1 MPGEICPNGEGFD
14 TIHIGS
20 IHFGVNYPMTQSLQS
35 YSSLGFLKLLAHEV
49 RWAMLQLLAQGDYRV
64 NELVEL
70 LDRPMNLV
78 SYHLKQLRSQELVK
92 ERRSSAD
99 GRDVYYS
106 LDLER
111 LGTLFLEAGE
121 SIHPGVVRSPE
132 ASDHAEMDVDV
143 EPVRVLFL
151 CTHNSA
157 RSQMAEGLLR
167 HLSRGR
173 IEAYSA
179 GTHPGSVHPLAVQ
192 TLAERQI
199 DIRGQRSKE
208 MQEFVGQQFDTIITV
223 CDRVRE
229 ECPVFPGDPAQV
241 HWSFPDPAEVE
252 GSDEARRQAFAD
264 VARDLT
270 TRINYLL
277 LIINRKYQRQHQ

>member
-1 MPGEICPNGEGFD
+1 MAHP
-14 TIHIGS
+14 
-20 IHFGVNYPMTQSLQS
+20 LQS
-35 YSSLGFLKLLAHEV
+35 YPSLGFLKLLAHEV
-49 RWAMLQLLAQGDYRV
+49 RWAMLQLLARGDYRV
-64 NELVEL
+64 SELVEL

-106 LDLER
+106 LDIER
-111 LGTLFLEAGE
+111 LGVLFLEAGE
-121 SIHPGVVRSPE
+121 SIHPGVVRNPE
-132 ASDHAEMDVDV
+132 ASDHADID
-143 EPVRVLFL
+143 PVRVLFL

-167 HLSRGR
+167 HLSRGWT
-173 IEAYSA
+173 EAYSA

-192 TLAERQI
+192 ALAERQI

-208 MQEFVGQQFDTIITV
+208 MQEFVGQQFDYIITV

-229 ECPVFPGDPAQV
+229 ECPVFPGDPEQV
-241 HWSFPDPAEVE
+241 HWSFSDPAEVD

-264 VARDLT
+264 VARDLN

-277 LIINRKYQRQHQ
+277 LIINRKYQRQHQQQ